1 MSFKELNL
9 VDPILKALA
18 EKGYETPTPI
28 QQKAIP
34 HILDRKDVLGCAQTG
49 SGKTAAF
56 AIPILQ
62 LVHQREKKNDSKPQL
77 RCLIVTPTRELAIQI
92 EENFTAYAKYTNIKS
107 TVIFGGVNQNE
118 QVRKLKKGVHILT
131 ATPGRLLD
139 LMNQGF
145 VNLETIKLFV
155 LDEADRMLDMGFI
168 HDIKKLL
175 KVIPEKRQSLFFSAT
190 MPDNI
195 VKLAN
200 GILNKPIKVEV
211 TPVSSTVD
219 TIQQRLYYTDKKRK
233 RDLLLHVLENQDIE
247 SVLIF
252 TRTKYGADKVARMLT
267 KKGTKAAAIHGDK
280 SQNNRQKAL
289 KAFKDKKLRA
299 LVATDIAA
307 RGIDIDSLEYVIN
320 FEISNMPETY
330 VHRIGRSGRAGKNG
344 VAISFCDHT
353 ERAYVK
359 DIQKLIGKKLNI
371 VDEHPFPQSAVDP
384 ALSENKDDK
393 QNQRIIIDANAQTEI
408 ALNRINGKK
417 QAVKSKRTAIILPQ
431 HARKQTKSSSKN
443 LFTKTGEKKVIDG
456 LNCEKVVV
464 KNDLKTVDA
473 WLTNDISYTF
483 KNIYPFNTNGL
494 DLIFAAA
501 SNEGVLNG
509 LVMEAS
515 IQNHANGKITTI
527 KTSVEKKKIKKKE
540 FEIPS
545 GYTLIDNTNAKSN
558 AKVVSPMDMI
568 QSTQA
573 KIKAAT
579 EKMEKMKKAQGAS
592 EATKEVAPTPEKH

>member
-1 MSFKELNL
+1 MSFKKLNL

-18 EKGYETPTPI
+18 EKGYEAPTPI
-28 QQKAIP
+28 QHKAIP
-34 HILDRKDVLGCAQTG
+34 FILDRRDVLGCAQTG

-62 LVHQREKKNDSKPQL
+62 LVHEREKSREGKPKL

-92 EENFTAYAKYTNIKS
+92 EENFQAYAKYTNIKS

-145 VNLETIKLFV
+145 INLETIKLFV

-200 GILNKPIKVEV
+200 GILKNPKMVEV

-219 TIQQRLYYTDKKRK
+219 TIQQRLYYTDKKQK
-233 RDLLLHVLENQDIE
+233 RNLLLHVLENPEIE

-252 TRTKYGADKVARMLT
+252 TRTKYGADKVARLLT

-289 KAFKDKKLRA
+289 KAFKDRKLRA

-307 RGIDIDSLEYVIN
+307 RGIDINSLEYVIN

-330 VHRIGRSGRAGKNG
+330 VHRIGRSGRAGKDG

-353 ERAYVK
+353 ERAYVR
-359 DIQKLIGKKLNI
+359 DIQKLIGKKLEVVN
-371 VDEHPFPQSAVDP
+371 EHPFPQSDEDP
-384 ALSENKDDK
+384 ALLENKDDK
-393 QNQRIIIDANAQTEI
+393 QKHNNRNRGNKHNKKKLDKRKPPKSKFTEKR
-408 ALNRINGKK
+408 ARAVEEKNSESRDNSSHKEAKKTHPKDKGSDKSKGGKFDKNNSGKK
-417 QAVKSKRTAIILPQ
+417 KKPYGKKGKKSMP
-431 HARKQTKSSSKN
+431 
-443 LFTKTGEKKVIDG
+443 DG
-456 LNCEKVVV
+456 L
-464 KNDLKTVDA
+464 
-473 WLTNDISYTF
+473 
-483 KNIYPFNTNGL
+483 
-494 DLIFAAA
+494 
-501 SNEGVLNG
+501 
-509 LVMEAS
+509 
-515 IQNHANGKITTI
+515 
-527 KTSVEKKKIKKKE
+527 KKKMMW
-540 FEIPS
+540 P
-545 GYTLIDNTNAKSN
+545 LD
-558 AKVVSPMDMI
+558 
-568 QSTQA
+568 
-573 KIKAAT
+573 
-579 EKMEKMKKAQGAS
+579 
-592 EATKEVAPTPEKH
+592 

>member
-18 EKGYETPTPI
+18 EKGYKTPTPI

-393 QNQRIIIDANAQTEI
+393 QNNNNRSRGNRNKKKLDKRKPPKSKFTEKR
-408 ALNRINGKK
+408 AKAVEGKK
-417 QAVKSKRTAIILPQ
+417 TEQKDVAHNKNPKKTHPND
-431 HARKQTKSSSKN
+431 SKN
-443 LFTKTGEKKVIDG
+443 ANDNQNPKDG
-456 LNCEKVVV
+456 NP
-464 KNDLKTVDA
+464 D
-473 WLTNDISYTF
+473 
-483 KNIYPFNTNGL
+483 
-494 DLIFAAA
+494 
-501 SNEGVLNG
+501 
-509 LVMEAS
+509 
-515 IQNHANGKITTI
+515 
-527 KTSVEKKKIKKKE
+527 
-540 FEIPS
+540 
-545 GYTLIDNTNAKSN
+545 KSN
-558 AKVVSPMDMI
+558 ARKKKPFNKKKRKKGMPEGL
-568 QSTQA
+568 
-573 KIKAAT
+573 KK
-579 EKMEKMKKAQGAS
+579 KMMW
-592 EATKEVAPTPEKH
+592 PLD